1 MNRSLQF
8 SSVDLS
14 ICARFQRRGKMKC
27 RGFEKLLALYIEGD
41 LGSRKARKVEAHLS
55 ECTCCRGFADELK
68 QSQAEL
74 KAFAQVPID
83 SRHREAV
90 REAVVTE
97 ILARPELIQRRRLW
111 LPPEIRWQ
119 RVTVVMA
126 VILLA
131 MATAL
136 FLSNREPQEVLR

>member
-1 MNRSLQF
+1 
-8 SSVDLS
+8 
-14 ICARFQRRGKMKC
+14 MKC

-83 SRHREAV
+83 PRHREAV
-90 REAVVTE
+90 REAVMTE

-119 RVTVVMA
+119 RVSVVVA

-136 FLSNREPQEVLR
+136 FLSNREPQEVLK